1 MLSVLFIICFIVMLA
16 GIFFIEDYDVRLAVI
31 VISFLGVVVFGVVGA
46 VCVSEIIEG
55 RYIDERIALYE
66 SENAEIEQ
74 NINELVEQYMQYE
87 ADTYSNLKGESG
99 ITLVSLYPELKSNE
113 LVQEQCDLYISNKKC
128 VLELKEQ
135 RIRVSENKWWLYFG
149 K

>member
-1 MLSVLFIICFIVMLA
+1 MLSVLIMICCIVMLA
-16 GIFFIEDYDVRLAVI
+16 GIIFIKDDEVRVAVF

-46 VCVSEIIEG
+46 VYLSEIIEG

>member
-1 MLSVLFIICFIVMLA
+1 MLSVLFMICFIVMLA
-16 GIFFIEDYDVRLAVI
+16 GIFFIEDYDVKLAVA
-31 VISFLGVVVFGVVGA
+31 VISLLGVVVFGAVGA
-46 VCVSEIIEG
+46 VCLSEIIEG

>member
-1 MLSVLFIICFIVMLA
+1 MLSVLFMICFIVMLA
-16 GIFFIEDYDVRLAVI
+16 GIFFIEDYDVRLAVF
-31 VISFLGVVVFGVVGA
+31 VISFLGVVVFGVTGA

-74 NINELVEQYMQYE
+74 NINELVKQYMQYE

>member
-1 MLSVLFIICFIVMLA
+1 MLSVLFVICFIIMLA
-16 GIFFIEDYDVRLAVI
+16 GIFFIEDDEVRLAVC
-31 VISFLGVVVFGVVGA
+31 VISFLGMVVFGIFGA
-46 VCVSEIIEG
+46 CCTYGIIEG